1 MKVLILTVM
10 IALLAVLTVGCGSGS
25 KEQKSNTTEEAIKQK
40 VITVSIEPQRYL
52 LESIAGDDWQ
62 INCLLGK
69 GADPENFD
77 PTISD
82 LKKLASSGIYMTTG
96 VLPFENILIERVGRD
111 KLHIVDTSQ
120 DITTITGTHH
130 HHNDGEDKHDDDIA
144 DPHIWSSLRNAKTIA
159 TNMYEALIALDSE
172 NTQKYKT
179 NYESLIRTLDEKDSA
194 ISRKLASAK
203 HSTFVVWHPSLSYF
217 ARDYNLE
224 QISLGADN
232 KELSVESLRRN
243 IDEIRRQKASVLFIQ
258 PDMDYGRSVTVAKQ
272 ADVPVVII
280 NPTSYNFIDELSRI
294 ADIIADGKESNQ

>member
-1 MKVLILTVM
+1 M
-10 IALLAVLTVGCGSGS
+10 IALLAVLTIGCGSGS
-25 KEQKSNTTEEAIKQK
+25 TGQKDNTTEVTVKQK

-52 LESIAGDDWQ
+52 LESLTGDDWQ
-62 INCLLGK
+62 INCLLSK

-82 LKKLASSGIYMTTG
+82 LKKLASSGIYMSTG
-96 VLPFENILIERVGRD
+96 VLPFENTLIERVGRD
-111 KLHIVDTSQ
+111 KLHIVDTSKG
-120 DITTITGTHH
+120 ITTITGTHH
-130 HHNDGEDKHDDDIA
+130 HHNDEDKHDDII

-159 TNMYEALIALDSE
+159 TNMFETLIALDSE
-172 NTQKYKT
+172 NAQKYKT
-179 NYESLIRTLDEKDSA
+179 NYERLIRTLDEKDSA

-203 HSTFVVWHPSLSYF
+203 RSTFVVWHPSLSYF

-232 KELSVESLRRN
+232 KELSVESLRHN

-258 PDMDYGRSVTVAKQ
+258 PDMDYGRSATVAKQ
-272 ADVPVVII
+272 ADVPVVTI